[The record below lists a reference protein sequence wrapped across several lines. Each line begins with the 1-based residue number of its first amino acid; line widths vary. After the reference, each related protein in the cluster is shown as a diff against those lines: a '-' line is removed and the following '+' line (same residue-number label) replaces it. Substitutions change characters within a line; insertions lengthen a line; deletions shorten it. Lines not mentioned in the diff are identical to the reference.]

1 MVTATRHKLL
11 EYVASKAPNGLPRPH
26 WIGRT
31 HAFDKV
37 DKPRLILRFH
47 RLAAQNRQTID
58 KGVIET
64 LDNFVLDGTHPLWDR
79 NEVHEIYREWRRV
92 FDRYNPPR
100 SAVAEAWVLPERQYL
115 YARPSELGQTFN
127 FEFAK
132 ATWTYDD
139 MHTAIEK
146 GLKAAVESDSASTWV
161 LSNHDVPRVAT
172 RYALP
177 QIKATRYHQ
186 IALDW
191 LLRDGSSYDEDREL
205 GERRARAALLLELA
219 LPGSAYVY
227 QGEELGLFEVADI
240 PWAALEDPAVVADN
254 MKNRR

>member
-1 MVTATRHKLL
+1 M
-11 EYVASKAPNGLPRPH
+11 
-26 WIGRT
+26 
-31 HAFDKV
+31 
-37 DKPRLILRFH
+37 
-47 RLAAQNRQTID
+47 
-58 KGVIET
+58 
-64 LDNFVLDGTHPLWDR
+64 
-79 NEVHEIYREWRRV
+79 

-191 LLRDGSSYDEDREL
+191 LLRDGSSYDEDL
-205 GERRARAALLLELA
+205 SL
-219 LPGSAYVY
+219 
-227 QGEELGLFEVADI
+227 I
-240 PWAALEDPAVVADN
+240 HI
-254 MKNRR
+254 